1 MHPLPLTEQLPMEVR
16 TMLHRLQIMELLLQ
30 THLRILV
37 DLQMSS
43 FPTPMRQEPSTAIL
57 TDIHSLFS
65 RTVTETGWILTEI
78 PIASLMSRMHTM
90 QMATAITG
98 TEKQQTYIICLFSK
112 RITKTQKRQ
121 VRDHLPFLPAGEEE
135 NGSIQ

>member
-1 MHPLPLTEQLPMEVR
+1 
-16 TMLHRLQIMELLLQ
+16 
-30 THLRILV
+30 
-37 DLQMSS
+37 MSS

-78 PIASLMSRMHTM
+78 PIASLMNRMHMM
-90 QMATAITG
+90 QTATAITG

>member
-1 MHPLPLTEQLPMEVR
+1 MEVR

-30 THLRILV
+30 THPRIPV

-43 FPTPMRQEPSTAIL
+43 FPIPMRQEPSTVIP
-57 TDIHSLFS
+57 TDIRSLFS
-65 RTVTETGWILTEI
+65 RMATETGWILTEI

-112 RITKTQKRQ
+112 RLTKTQKRQ